1 MFARWFCILACSP
14 LLVGCAWFHRKRAV
28 AIASAGPVLIGTVA
42 LVNEAMRFV
51 LVDVGSNY
59 AAAPGATLKCFNNSQ
74 ESAVLTASPER
85 KAPFIIADI
94 AKGDPHPGD
103 QVFQ

>member
-1 MFARWFCILACSP
+1 MT
-14 LLVGCAWFHRKRAV
+14 GCAWFHHKRPV
-28 AIASAGPVLIGTVA
+28 AITPAGPLLIGTVA

-59 AAAPGATLKCFNNSQ
+59 AAAPGSTLKCIANRQ
-74 ESAVLTASPER
+74 ESAVLTVSPER
-85 KAPFIIADI
+85 KSPFIIADI
-94 AKGDPHPGD
+94 VKGDPHPGD